1 MQRTDSAGDGHV
13 SLGDRIARHLQKGPY
28 HHFWRFGLRRTF
40 DQRIDP
46 PRAKIPLVVRPFAS
60 GDEAALFGHRLAG
73 TDPAD
78 TEEIRYRMEH
88 LEADIP
94 TPYVAVD
101 ETTGTPCYIQWLMG
115 PAQND
120 KIQAKLW
127 GFPRLAENE
136 ALLENAYIPPAYR
149 GQRIMP
155 EAMYLIAEKARD
167 IGASYALTFV
177 TGDNMASLKGCK
189 RAGFEIYMVHE
200 RKDYAFGLFGRHS
213 FAVIPKGDPR
223 LSLLDG

>member
-1 MQRTDSAGDGHV
+1 MVGSESVAVDRVPFRDRV
-13 SLGDRIARHLQKGPY
+13 SRRLRKGTY
-28 HHFWRFGLRRTF
+28 KYFWRFGLRRTLAET
-40 DQRIDP
+40 IDP
-46 PRAKIPLVVRPFAS
+46 PRAKIPLQVRPFQS
-60 GDEAALFGHRLAG
+60 GDEEALFGHRLQG

-78 TEEIRYRMEH
+78 ALEIRYRLEH

-101 ETTGTPCYIQWLMG
+101 ETTGTPCYLQWLMG
-115 PAQND
+115 ADQND

-127 GFPRLAENE
+127 GFPRLAGDE

-155 EAMYLIAEKARD
+155 EAMYLIAERARD
-167 IGASYALTFV
+167 FSARYALTFV

-189 RAGFEIYMVHE
+189 RAGFDIYMIHE
-200 RKDYAFGLFGRHS
+200 RREYAFGLFGRHS
-213 FAVIPKGDPR
+213 FSVIPEGDPR